1 MEIELTVTHSEYR
14 EILMWDDDGGATRN
28 VIYRIVPDPAP
39 ITPVTKRKLLKKC
52 NPEQGA
58 AESLAEAETVTA

>member
-28 VIYRIVPDPAP
+28 VIYRIIPDPAP
-39 ITPVTKRKLLKKC
+39 ITPATGQKPPRKC
-52 NPEQGA
+52 SPEQGA
-58 AESLAEAETVTA
+58 AELMVEAETVAA